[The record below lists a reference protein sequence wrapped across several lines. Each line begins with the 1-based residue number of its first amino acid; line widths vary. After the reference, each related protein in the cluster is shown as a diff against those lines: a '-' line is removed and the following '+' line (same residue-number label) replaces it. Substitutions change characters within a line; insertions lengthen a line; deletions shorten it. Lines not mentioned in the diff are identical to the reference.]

1 MIALQRLLL
10 AVLLCIPAAA
20 VLAGQP
26 DFPAPPDARVETVG
40 NNVVVSGNAMYI
52 RQFSTGDRMEKVN
65 RFYYRKWARGEDRR
79 EPGYVESDA
88 MAPWHIISRVED
100 GYLMTVQI
108 QPADN
113 GGSWGYL
120 AMSRV
125 DREKPAWDGSPEIP
139 RMSDS
144 RVLHHMES
152 EDTGQQGQTVLMS
165 NPHSLASNVNFYR
178 RYYET
183 RGWRVD
189 LNQDIPVARMHIL
202 AFTNGRYKINIM
214 LTGDGSKTNV
224 VVNRISHDIL

>member
-1 MIALQRLLL
+1 MQ
-10 AVLLCIPAAA
+10 
-20 VLAGQP
+20 
-26 DFPAPPDARVETVG
+26 
-40 NNVVVSGNAMYI
+40 I
-52 RQFSTGDRMEKVN
+52 RQFYTSDHMEKVKQ
-65 RFYYRKWARGEDRR
+65 FYYRKWARGEDQR
-79 EPGYVESDA
+79 EPGYVETDA
-88 MAPWHIISRVED
+88 MSPWHIITRVEN

-125 DREKPAWDGSPEIP
+125 NRNKPAWDGSPDIP

-152 EDTGQQGQTVLMS
+152 SDPGQQGQSLLLS
-165 NPHSLASNVNFYR
+165 NPHSLSSNINFYR
-178 RYYET
+178 QYYES

-189 LNQDIPVARMHIL
+189 LNQDIPVAKMHVL
-202 AFTNGRYKINIM
+202 AFTNGRYKINIV
-214 LTGDGSKTNV
+214 LTGDGSETHV